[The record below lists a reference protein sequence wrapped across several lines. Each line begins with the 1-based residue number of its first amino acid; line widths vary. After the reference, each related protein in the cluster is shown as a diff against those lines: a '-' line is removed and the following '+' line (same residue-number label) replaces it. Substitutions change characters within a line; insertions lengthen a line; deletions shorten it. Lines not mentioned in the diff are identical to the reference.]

1 MKTLA
6 VLHKSLLEQVRDLRG
21 MAVSFMLPVMFMV
34 IFGAVFGASFYTYDI
49 LVLNDDSGSQ
59 QEGAA
64 FGLGDSLVAALEAST
79 YEDGTRI
86 FRVTRIS
93 SRDEIGDRLA
103 RHDKVALI
111 NIPTTF
117 TRSVLSAGTAGAVR
131 SVVSV
136 EGDPGFPSF
145 NLVRWLVEAVVAEV
159 VADDPPVRLETVA
172 AVSGTATSE
181 FDYMAPGLMLLAIFM
196 LLIQSAT
203 VLLSEVESGTL
214 KRLSISRLRAWELLA
229 GVSLSQVIFAA
240 LMIPLMFLSAIM
252 MGFHNSGSLFDA
264 TVVGVITSLSAHRA
278 RTHYRR
284 VQQNGQRG
292 VPPGQRHHR
301 ADRVPF
307 GRVLPGTQSGVDH
320 DRRRGASDRSSCC
333 PERTPYG
340 RFRACCSTARGLGY
354 VLPDLL
360 ATLAVSLLYFVI
372 GVWLFRRRHMRAES

>member
-1 MKTLA
+1 MKILA
-6 VLHKSLLEQVRDLRG
+6 VLHKSLLEQARDLRG
-21 MAVSFMLPVMFMV
+21 MAVSFLLPVMFMV

-49 LVLNDDSGSQ
+49 LVLNDDVAVE
-59 QEGAA
+59 QEGTS
-64 FGLGDSLVAALEAST
+64 FGLGDSLSAALEASA

-86 FRVTRIS
+86 FRVARIQ
-93 SRDEIGDRLA
+93 SRDEVGDKLA

-111 NIPTTF
+111 HVPATF
-117 TRSVLSAGTAGAVR
+117 TQSVLLAGGAEAVR

-172 AVSGTATSE
+172 AVSGAASSE

-203 VLLSEVESGTL
+203 VLLNEVESGTL

-240 LMIPLMFLSAIM
+240 LMIPLMFLSAIV
-252 MGFHNSGSLFDA
+252 MGFHNSGSLLDA
-264 TVVGVITSLSAHRA
+264 TVVGVVTSLSAIA
-278 RTHYRR
+278 LGLITAGFSRTANEAFLLGNI
-284 VQQNGQRG
+284 VIVPIVFLSG
-292 VPPGQRHHR
+292 VFFP
-301 ADRVPF
+301 VPNLAWITIAGVGVGPF
-307 GRVLPGTQSGVDH
+307 ELLPGTYAV
-320 DRRRGASDRSSCC
+320 RALSSVLLFG
-333 PERTPYG
+333 E
-340 RFRACCSTARGLGY
+340 GLGY

-360 ATLAVSLLYFVI
+360 ATLAVSLAYFAI
-372 GVWLFRRRHMRAES
+372 GVWLFRRRHMRAER